1 MRQQIV
7 FRQYNPNKPHRYDL
21 LLNDARFPYTYKAVQ
36 YAAKPKAGDGPYY
49 LKSNIDYIKYLV
61 TKVEADQ
68 PNTGRTFSTDCL
80 YTSIESTNRLL
91 DCGIATVGTL
101 QEGRSGIPYKLF
113 DTQNRDIFSTTCNFE
128 KEKKNICLTSYTVK
142 TKPKGKKNVNV
153 LSTSIPW
160 RGKAIDDSK
169 EKPKLIKFN
178 HFTEGGTDIVDQLN
192 DYCTTRS
199 NFYRWVMLALSYML
213 DTARVNGKTVWCLK
227 NNSDIS
233 STSSYDFSWI
243 LTKVLALPHVQQRR
257 LNGLAS
263 SVQLKIKMF
272 LGTVLLVDE
281 AVPKK
286 REDSQEPD
294 KGEDVNYTWPIATQ
308 RQKRT
313 MPQNQLN
320 SANHVV
326 SVFAENICELAMVAY
341 NEILF
346 YISYSQC
353 LTFRLCSSM
362 IVFYTSLEVIKLAFL
377 ENSSRDVC
385 CIFVNF
391 IFTFE

>member
-7 FRQYNPNKPHRYDL
+7 FQQYNPNKPHRYGL
-21 LLNDARFPYTYKAVQ
+21 LLNNARFPYTYKAVQ

-61 TKVEADQ
+61 TKMEADQ
-68 PNTGRTFSTDCL
+68 PITGRTFSTDRL

-101 QEGRSGIPYKLF
+101 QKGRSGIPYKLF
-113 DTQNRDIFSTTCNFE
+113 DTQNREIFSTTCNFE

-160 RGKAIDDSK
+160 RGKAIDDGK
-169 EKPKLIKFN
+169 EKPKLIKFF
-178 HFTEGGTDIVDQLN
+178 HFTEGRTDIVDQLN

-199 NFYRWVMLALSYML
+199 NFCRWVMVALLYML

-233 STSSYDFSWI
+233 STSSYDFRWI
-243 LTKVLALPHVQQRR
+243 LAKVLALPHVQQRS

-286 REDSQEPD
+286 ERRFIGTGQRRRCQLHMT
-294 KGEDVNYTWPIATQ
+294 NCYTKTEKDNAPKSTQ
-308 RQKRT
+308 QC
-313 MPQNQLN
+313 Q
-320 SANHVV
+320 SCGI
-326 SVFAENICELAMVAY
+326 NICREHLRVCHG
-341 NEILF
+341 
-346 YISYSQC
+346 C
-353 LTFRLCSSM
+353 LQ
-362 IVFYTSLEVIKLAFL
+362 
-377 ENSSRDVC
+377 
-385 CIFVNF
+385 
-391 IFTFE
+391 